1 MLANTL
7 IVVFWVFK
15 QKQKIFIHMVD
26 IKKLQKGLKQI
37 FLLWVIISIC
47 LLVGFTQ
54 IHRITFIEVCS
65 TWRTGLA
72 QSPGHNIVT
81 GKKKKKEAYRLPEVS
96 FRQSTEYWWSQV
108 SGPMKSSLHDCCWTA
123 PRNIW
128 IVSYALSSSFHRALG
143 NPEVSC
149 CKIRHWNLHGLA
161 KKITLKKILG

>member
-47 LLVGFTQ
+47 LLVRFTQ

-65 TWRTGLA
+65 T
-72 QSPGHNIVT
+72 
-81 GKKKKKEAYRLPEVS
+81 
-96 FRQSTEYWWSQV
+96 
-108 SGPMKSSLHDCCWTA
+108 
-123 PRNIW
+123 
-128 IVSYALSSSFHRALG
+128 
-143 NPEVSC
+143 
-149 CKIRHWNLHGLA
+149 
-161 KKITLKKILG
+161 

>member
-26 IKKLQKGLKQI
+26 IKKLQKGLKQF

-81 GKKKKKEAYRLPEVS
+81 GKKKKKKRHIVFQKSPFVS
-96 FRQSTEYWWSQV
+96 QQSTGGARFLGPWSPVCMTVAGQLLGIFELSAMHCPLHSTEHLV
-108 SGPMKSSLHDCCWTA
+108 ILKCHVVKSGTEICM
-123 PRNIW
+123 
-128 IVSYALSSSFHRALG
+128 G
-143 NPEVSC
+143 
-149 CKIRHWNLHGLA
+149 
-161 KKITLKKILG
+161 